1 MPAPMLRPHRPRRA
15 QVLRPFDARSAHGC
29 DALRRLRDGEWR
41 EHRYIGFCVLDAGEA
56 VLVSDR

>member
-1 MPAPMLRPHRPRRA
+1 
-15 QVLRPFDARSAHGC
+15 VLRPFDARSAHGC

-41 EHRYIGFCVLDAGEA
+41 EHRYIGFCVRDAGEA